1 MRNWCK
7 KIINEQKDMDNSKKE
22 IRTSTGLNLRYV
34 NSDDE
39 DKRTLSGYAI
49 KFGDVTTIGDQFRER
64 VDSTALEGVDMSNT
78 FALFNH
84 DWNTPLGR
92 AGRNMNL
99 TIDEEGLRV
108 DIELPKT
115 TAAQDLTELV
125 KNDIVSGMS
134 FGFTIADDTWTR
146 NHEELP
152 LRTIEQIE
160 RLFEVTFTP
169 VPAYPTTEVA
179 LRSMQEAEVE
189 ADIEQKLPEQN
200 EAHQEAQNT
209 TEVSQ
214 EEDAPKEPI
223 MDAENGPQEE
233 SIAFTKV
240 EALKFLLNHEK

>member
-1 MRNWCK
+1 MSFSNYPQSATNAAKKALKFKEENGSSCGTPVGWTRANQLSSRKALSLETVKRTFSFLSRAEVYNEGKFTDDDGKEICGSIMYAAWGGTSMRNWCK

-125 KNDIVSGMS
+125 K
-134 FGFTIADDTWTR
+134 
-146 NHEELP
+146 
-152 LRTIEQIE
+152 
-160 RLFEVTFTP
+160 
-169 VPAYPTTEVA
+169 
-179 LRSMQEAEVE
+179 
-189 ADIEQKLPEQN
+189 K
-200 EAHQEAQNT
+200 
-209 TEVSQ
+209 
-214 EEDAPKEPI
+214 
-223 MDAENGPQEE
+223 
-233 SIAFTKV
+233 
-240 EALKFLLNHEK
+240 